1 MRFKSRQQNSQ
12 VPEVNLVPMMDVLM
26 SVLTFFIILSMSL
39 TGQRILNVNL
49 PGIGQ
54 GESQIEAVQPLE
66 VGLNNQGEIL
76 LSNQVIS
83 KTQLTREIQ
92 SYLAQNPEGV
102 VTLKADRTLPY
113 RQVSQ
118 LLVEMRD
125 VGGASVSLAIER
137 N

>member
-1 MRFKSRQQNSQ
+1 
-12 VPEVNLVPMMDVLM
+12 
-26 SVLTFFIILSMSL
+26 MSL

-54 GESQIEAVQPLE
+54 GGSQVEAVQPLE
-66 VGLNNQGEIL
+66 VGLNNRGEIL
-76 LSNQVIS
+76 LRNQVIS
-83 KTQLTREIQ
+83 KTQLATEIQ